1 MCVPFGGCSLRDD
14 VIGVVRAWLSGQVVV
29 PQRKLNQ
36 HKHWNWSLSDREEP
50 TYLGVVDEPATFAV
64 SRRSLAVA
72 HRAAQRLPRP
82 LWSAPTHRGGWIDP
96 LVLVQRLVAWQKL
109 GEEPP
114 AIDAALALLR
124 LAPDNRQQA
133 LKQLGKQPGEFA
145 DAVRY
150 ALGGEAKI
158 GKSAALWVAA
168 ARARNPLADD
178 PAVEK
183 RFPGLGPDAGTA
195 ARHAWKF
202 KADPWKHDDQSGVH
216 YRFQL
221 TTTPPEPKTIVG
233 EFVDSELVSMLMH
246 HKSRYHGEG
255 LGVED
260 VRWSASWWPAGSE
273 AHFAAGARYLA
284 DNLDWWSAEW
294 ANKTYLESLLDADAP
309 LGEMGT
315 LVLCLGLSAK
325 EPGEHTL
332 AADALAAAISDG
344 RVDGRCLA
352 PTMARLLTTAGVKP
366 GRWAKVFASVARISP
381 LHAHVVRLTLEN
393 TLAEAGKGLADP
405 PQDLHHLLELLT
417 ELLAECGAAMTSS
430 AARETLERLRG
441 SGKAGKAAKAVLAA
455 APEQDAARDQEIAA
469 AAIQGRLKRARRWSE
484 RM

>member
-1 MCVPFGGCSLRDD
+1 
-14 VIGVVRAWLSGQVVV
+14 
-29 PQRKLNQ
+29 
-36 HKHWNWSLSDREEP
+36 
-50 TYLGVVDEPATFAV
+50 LGVVDEPATFAV

-96 LVLVQRLVAWQKL
+96 LALVQRLVAWQKL

-114 AIDAALALLR
+114 AIDAVLALLR

-133 LKQLGKQPGEFA
+133 LKQMGKQPGEFA

-158 GKSAALWVAA
+158 GKSVAIWVAA
-168 ARARNPLADD
+168 ARARKPLADD

-202 KADPWKHDDQSGVH
+202 KADPWKHGDQSGVH
-216 YRFQL
+216 YRFQM
-221 TTTPPEPKTIVG
+221 TTTPPEPKRIVG
-233 EFVDSELVSMLMH
+233 EFVNSELVSMLMH
-246 HKSRYHGEG
+246 HKSRDGGEG

-273 AHFAAGARYLA
+273 AHLAAGARYLA
-284 DNLDWWSAEW
+284 GNLDWWSAEW
-294 ANKTYLESLLDADAP
+294 ANKTYLEPLLDADAP

-332 AADALAAAISDG
+332 AADALAAAIADG
-344 RVDGRCLA
+344 RVDGQCLA
-352 PTMARLLTTAGVKP
+352 PTLAQLLTTAGIKP
-366 GRWAKVFASVARISP
+366 ARWTKVFAGVARISP

-393 TLAEAGKGLADP
+393 TLAEAAKALADP
-405 PQDLHHLLELLT
+405 PKDLHHLLELLI

-430 AARETLERLRG
+430 AAGQALERLRG

-455 APEQDAARDQEIAA
+455 APEQDAARDHEIAA
-469 AAIQGRLKRARRWSE
+469 AAIQGRLQRARRWGE
-484 RM
+484 RK